1 MMTFKYSLVAKV
13 VYRYANIP
21 ITLLLLLQLIISLF
35 GTFNDIKFLL
45 PLLINILLIFVINK
59 FYIRMYKYFPFCIE
73 ADNEKMICTNFFLS
87 NKKVEIKHSEIGDI
101 KGGIFSGSQIKPL
114 YIYDNKGN
122 VLIGINP
129 HLQGFNKLVTTILS
143 NVSQKLYNA
152 LLDRSK
158 ELNVV
163 KHEKLK
169 GKRKNKN
176 KKARK

>member
-1 MMTFKYSLVAKV
+1 MITFKYSFAARV

-21 ITLLLLLQLIISLF
+21 ITLLLFIQLIISLF
-35 GTFNDIKFLL
+35 GTLNDIKFLL

-73 ADNEKMICTNFFLS
+73 ADNEKMFCTNFFMS
-87 NKKVEIKHSEIGDI
+87 NKKVEIKHAGIGDI

-114 YIYDNKGN
+114 YIYDNKGKL
-122 VLIGINP
+122 LIGINP
-129 HLQGFNKLVTTILS
+129 HMQGFNKLVTTILS
-143 NVSQKLYNA
+143 NVSQKLYND

-158 ELNVV
+158 ELNVA

-169 GKRKNKN
+169 GKNKN